1 MKIKLLKALPWFR
14 AGHIFDTEPNG
25 ETNWYPTYSTAE
37 LISGWWAEELSEAP
51 KTVWDLKIGNE
62 YVMLGTD
69 GYETTNIWR
78 EAQVEI
84 IRRECHNVFLTW
96 EEARFELLR
105 RESRAKAW
113 KPEMGQNFWTLDR
126 MGSPTKVIWGDLCS
140 NFLSFHNGNTYKTRE
155 EAIEW
160 KKTYGKAFGL
170 T

>member
-1 MKIKLLKALPWFR
+1 MKIKLLKALPWYDV
-14 AGHIFDTEPNG
+14 GHTFEQEPG
-25 ETNWYPTYSTAE
+25 WCVWYTLYLPDE
-37 LISGWWAEELSEAP
+37 LINTGWAEEVEAP
-51 KTVWDLKIGNE
+51 KTVWDLEEGDE
-62 YVMLGTD
+62 YIFLDNHGDTFKSTWD
-69 GYETTNIWR
+69 GVI
-78 EAQVEI
+78 VDK
-84 IRRECHNVFLTW
+84 RRRKNNNCFLTW
-96 EEARFELLR
+96 EDAEMELLR

-113 KPEMGQNFWTLDR
+113 KPDMGQNFWTLDR